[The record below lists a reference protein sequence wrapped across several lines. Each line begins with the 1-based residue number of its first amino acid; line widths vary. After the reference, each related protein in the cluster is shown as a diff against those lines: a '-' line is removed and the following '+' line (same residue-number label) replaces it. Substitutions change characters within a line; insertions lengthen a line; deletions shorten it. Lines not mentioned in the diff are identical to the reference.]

1 MGQKEGNCFH
11 DIITAKADR
20 VNVARL
26 PQVIGMVN
34 KKSLIPVDRIEKAIL
49 LIRGQKVMLDAD
61 LAALYG
67 VETKMLVR
75 AVKRNINRF
84 PTDFMFQLSKEEF
97 DNLRFHFGTSSY
109 WGGRRYRP
117 YAFTEQGVAMLSS
130 VLHSQR
136 AIQVNIEIMR
146 AFIRLRQMLA
156 SHVEL
161 ARKLDALEKK
171 YDAQF
176 KQVFEA
182 IRQLMAPPEP
192 KRRPIGFRKGDERDT
207 VLVNTVI
214 PKSPLSLR
222 AKRGNLFLNLPLK
235 IRGRKGGYEGP
246 LITDS

>member
-1 MGQKEGNCFH
+1 
-11 DIITAKADR
+11 
-20 VNVARL
+20 
-26 PQVIGMVN
+26 MVN
-34 KKSLIPVDRIEKAIL
+34 NKSLIPVDRIEKAIL
-49 LIRGQKVMLDAD
+49 LIRGQKVILDAD

-97 DNLRFHFGTSSY
+97 DNLRFHFGTSSV
-109 WGGRRYRP
+109 WGGRRYPP

-136 AIQVNIEIMR
+136 AVQVNIEIMR
-146 AFIRLRQMLA
+146 TFIRLRQMLA

-192 KRRPIGFRKGDERDT
+192 KRRPIGFRKGDE
-207 VLVNTVI
+207 
-214 PKSPLSLR
+214 
-222 AKRGNLFLNLPLK
+222 
-235 IRGRKGGYEGP
+235 
-246 LITDS
+246 